1 MSWFSLHSWRLFS
14 WGIAIW
20 VDSSFLSA
28 PEKCPTSFWAPWKIY
43 CHSNCF
49 CPIWYPVCIDAFLIF
64 PLSLVFRILINLEW
78 ISLGLPWL
86 RFTQLLKLVGLFLL
100 PNLVNILPLFL
111 LAIFQHHLSLSPSR
125 LRVMNVRSSVIL
137 PQTSEFL
144 FFSLFSLCC
153 SNWVISIVL
162 SPSSLILP
170 SVTELIGCHVTLL
183 LSHPLS
189 F

>member
-1 MSWFSLHSWRLFS
+1 
-14 WGIAIW
+14 
-20 VDSSFLSA
+20 
-28 PEKCPTSFWAPWKIY
+28 
-43 CHSNCF
+43 
-49 CPIWYPVCIDAFLIF
+49 
-64 PLSLVFRILINLEW
+64 
-78 ISLGLPWL
+78 
-86 RFTQLLKLVGLFLL
+86 
-100 PNLVNILPLFL
+100 
-111 LAIFQHHLSLSPSR
+111 
-125 LRVMNVRSSVIL
+125 MNVRSSVIL